1 MARYRWK
8 IRQTDESKVELL
20 TRELSLHPIV
30 ARILVA
36 RGYEDP
42 ETAYKFLKPSLDDLA
57 DPRLLPDAS
66 PAVARLARAIEQR
79 ERVLIY
85 GDYDVDGVS
94 SAALWHTTLSRLG
107 VPVKVK
113 LPHRDREGYDLHPV
127 AIEEAQAFGAK
138 LVLTC
143 DCGTR
148 AHDVVN
154 ALNAHG
160 IEVVITDHHE
170 PDLRLPNAVAVVNP
184 KRFDSQYPYADLSG
198 VGVSFRL
205 AEALLRERNIPLRRF
220 RERMLD
226 LVALGT
232 VADVAPLTGENRILV
247 REGLDALYTTRRKGL
262 IALKQVAGI
271 ANRRPTATDIGFRL
285 GPRLNAAGR
294 LDDAIAALELLL
306 TEDDALA
313 EQLASEL
320 NRQNAQRQQMEQE
333 AMEEAIRMVQEEEQ
347 LRHRALVVASPNW
360 HHGIVGLVAGKLRE
374 RFGRP
379 TFAISL
385 EEELGRARGSIR
397 SIPAMDLVPLLQK
410 MKPLCTKCGGH
421 AIAGGFSAR
430 IDQLDAL
437 RQLIWEYADSLLTDE
452 DLIPALEVDAEVS
465 PEEVDWRLYR
475 DLAHLE
481 PFGQGNEVPVLLCR
495 DLTVISRRTCRN
507 NKHLFLEL
515 KPPERAMYVPAV
527 MWNGAEYAI
536 DPQTSLDVVFS
547 IEWDDYTGGLR
558 WELKDFEERL

>member
-1 MARYRWK
+1 MARFRWQ
-8 IRQTDESKVELL
+8 IRQADEPKVELL
-20 TRELSLHPIV
+20 TRELSLHPVV
-30 ARILVA
+30 ARTLVA

-57 DPRLLPDAS
+57 APQLLPDAS
-66 PAVARLARAIEQR
+66 AAVARLAQAIERR
-79 ERVLIY
+79 EHVLIY
-85 GDYDVDGVS
+85 GDYDVDGVA

-113 LPHRDREGYDLHPV
+113 LPHREREGYDLHPV
-127 AIEEAQAFGAK
+127 ALEEARRFGAS

-148 AHDVVN
+148 AHDAVN
-154 ALNAHG
+154 ALNANG
-160 IEVVITDHHE
+160 FEVIITDHHE
-170 PDLRLPNAVAVVNP
+170 PDQHLPNAVAVVNP
-184 KRFDSQYPYADLSG
+184 KRPDSQYPYPYLSG

-205 AEALLRERNIPLRRF
+205 AEALLQERNIPLRGF
-220 RERMLD
+220 RRRMLD

-232 VADVAPLTGENRILV
+232 VADVVPLTGENRVLV
-247 REGLDALYTTRRKGL
+247 REGLDALYTTQRKGL

-271 ANRRPTATDIGFRL
+271 ANRRPTATDVGFRL
-285 GPRLNAAGR
+285 GPRINAAGR
-294 LDDAIAALELLL
+294 LDDAIIALELLL

-313 EQLASEL
+313 EALAHEL
-320 NRQNAQRQQMEQE
+320 NKKNARRQELEQE
-333 AMEEAIRMVQEEEQ
+333 AIEEAIAIVEAESQ
-347 LRHRALVVASPNW
+347 LQHRALVVASPNW

-385 EEELGRARGSIR
+385 EDEVGRARGSIR
-397 SIPAMDLVPLLQK
+397 SIPAMDLTPLLQK

-437 RQLIWEYADSLLTDE
+437 RQLIWEYADNLLTDE
-452 DLIPALEVDAEVS
+452 DLIPILEIDAEVS
-465 PEEVDWRLYR
+465 PEEVDGTLYR

-481 PFGQGNEVPVLLCR
+481 PFGQGNEAPLLLCR
-495 DLTVISRRTCRN
+495 NLTVRSRRTCRN

-515 KPPERAMYVPAV
+515 KPSERAMYVSAV
-527 MWNGAEYAI
+527 MWNGAEYTV
-536 DPQTSLDVVFS
+536 DPQTCLNVVFS
-547 IEWDDYTGGLR
+547 VERDDYTDNPR
-558 WELKDFEERL
+558 WEIRDFEERL